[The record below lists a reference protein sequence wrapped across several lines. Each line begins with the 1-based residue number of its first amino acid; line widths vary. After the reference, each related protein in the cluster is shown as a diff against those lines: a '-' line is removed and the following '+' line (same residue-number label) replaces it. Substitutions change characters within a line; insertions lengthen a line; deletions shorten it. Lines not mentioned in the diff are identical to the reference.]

1 MTSFTFLQ
9 IPCQSD
15 RDLQECY
22 VAEGYE
28 VEPEETVVA
37 EFFGRETR
45 VKLTLLIRPTEG
57 RIPGLY
63 AYSAVDESPN
73 VRATRIAMAC
83 GHLSLRF
90 RGDVLLFRHF
100 HTPLSLSDIYG
111 AACVSPDLR
120 ESIHRQLDNTTPIPH
135 WIKQATQQN
144 YHDVAA
150 LQEFALAMSATSSD
164 QVSSNLVD
172 SDADEDDTGSLG
184 VDKSNQASP
193 RQFVAK
199 TPLCLE
205 CRQPCSVL
213 CPDCQGCYFC
223 EPPRTCRITCWSHDC
238 VCATWK
244 AYTERRSLLKEFPF
258 DSWHFQLLTRENEL
272 SEEPCRRFLEGHLG
286 LMYNESS
293 WWRTE
298 TDGWSGGQSVSAKM
312 VDPSV
317 RRSYKVGFAP
327 VANFPPQRRPTVDE
341 TAGFP
346 VNEIGLTQISS
357 WKDYYRLRD
366 IPLSSPVAILLTFPL
381 TVYHAIATFGH
392 VPVTVARML
401 KRPMRLHL
409 VGVEKELNFL
419 DIFQEV
425 GYLLP
430 NDFEVSWCVDVVN
443 STFIMADMFSKSSWR
458 WFL

>member
-1 MTSFTFLQ
+1 MPTCNVAYLDHEMTSFTYIQ
-9 IPCQSD
+9 VPCQINQ
-15 RDLQECY
+15 DLQ
-22 VAEGYE
+22 VRNAAHGGGYDDE
-28 VEPEETVVA
+28 VEGTVVA

-45 VKLTLLIRPTEG
+45 VKLTLLVRPTEG

-63 AYSAVDESPN
+63 AYSTLNESPN
-73 VRATRIAMAC
+73 VRATRLAMAC

-100 HTPLSLSDIYG
+100 HTSLSLSDIYG

-120 ESIHRQLDNTTPIPH
+120 ESIHQQLGNTTPIPH
-135 WIKQATQQN
+135 WIKLATQQN

-150 LQEFALAMSATSSD
+150 LQEFALAMSATGSDQESSD
-164 QVSSNLVD
+164 V
-172 SDADEDDTGSLG
+172 DEDGTGTLR
-184 VDKSNQASP
+184 VDKSNQGLP

-205 CRQPCSVL
+205 CRQPCNVT
-213 CPDCQGCYFC
+213 CPDCRGCYFC
-223 EPPRTCRITCWSHDC
+223 PPPRTCRITCWSHDC
-238 VCATWK
+238 VCSTWK
-244 AYTERRSLLKEFPF
+244 VYTERRSLLKEFPF
-258 DSWHFQLLTRENEL
+258 DSWHLQLLTRENEL
-272 SEEPCRRFLEGHLG
+272 SEEPCRQFLEDHLG
-286 LMYNESS
+286 LTFGESS

-298 TDGWSGGQSVSAKM
+298 TDGWSGGQSASAIM

-317 RRSYKVGFAP
+317 RLSYKDGFAP
-327 VANFPPQRRPTVDE
+327 VADLPPERRPSLDE
-341 TAGFP
+341 IAGFP
-346 VNEIGLTQISS
+346 VNEVGLTQISS
-357 WKDYYRLRD
+357 WEDYYRARN
-366 IPLSSPVAILLTFPL
+366 ISLSSPVAVLLTFPL

-430 NDFEVSWCVDVVN
+430 DDFEVS
-443 STFIMADMFSKSSWR
+443 
-458 WFL
+458 